1 MRSRAARGGGELAS
15 VSRFADSAAGELE
28 RVAELV
34 QALLELARPLAAPV
48 DLWSAWRPMVAL
60 HHALAVADANGVE
73 SGASDAAA
81 ITLEPRG
88 TAPLTVTS
96 DPLISRIALAAALDA
111 AARAR
116 APARV
121 KCSVERRDGETEGEG
136 EGKGGQVVA
145 TLRCAGPAPPLD
157 DSVRGTIEGGGVTLK
172 MIPDGMMLFF
182 RAAGR
187 D

>member
-1 MRSRAARGGGELAS
+1 
-15 VSRFADSAAGELE
+15 
-28 RVAELV
+28 VA
-34 QALLELARPLAAPV
+34 
-48 DLWSAWRPMVAL
+48 
-60 HHALAVADANGVE
+60 
-73 SGASDAAA
+73 
-81 ITLEPRG
+81 T
-88 TAPLTVTS
+88 

-121 KCSVERRDGETEGEG
+121 KCSVERREGEA
-136 EGKGGQVVA
+136 EEVEGGQVVA

-157 DSVRGTIEGGGVTLK
+157 DSVRGTIERGGVTLK

>member
-1 MRSRAARGGGELAS
+1 
-15 VSRFADSAAGELE
+15 
-28 RVAELV
+28 
-34 QALLELARPLAAPV
+34 
-48 DLWSAWRPMVAL
+48 
-60 HHALAVADANGVE
+60 
-73 SGASDAAA
+73 
-81 ITLEPRG
+81 
-88 TAPLTVTS
+88 
-96 DPLISRIALAAALDA
+96 RIALAAALDA

-136 EGKGGQVVA
+136 EGGQVVA